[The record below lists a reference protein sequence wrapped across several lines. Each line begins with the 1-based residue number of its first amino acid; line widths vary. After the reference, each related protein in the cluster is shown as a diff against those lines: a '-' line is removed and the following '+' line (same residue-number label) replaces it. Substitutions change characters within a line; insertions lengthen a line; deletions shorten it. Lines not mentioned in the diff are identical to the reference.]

1 MMLTIDDVD
10 VDYDVDVDVDYDVDV
25 HYDIDV
31 NYDVDVDYDDL
42 VDDVPDA
49 LPPSLPLRESV
60 CHPRN
65 RLRAFQPLLQPD
77 ISSFDY
83 CPKNIM
89 IMTAMIMIIIMK
101 MMITDLVPP
110 SYRHWTP
117 SKRSNPA
124 FV

>member
-42 VDDVPDA
+42 VDEVPDA

-65 RLRAFQPLLQPD
+65 CLRAFQPLLQPD
-77 ISSFDY
+77 TR
-83 CPKNIM
+83 PL
-89 IMTAMIMIIIMK
+89 IIVLR
-101 MMITDLVPP
+101 TLW
-110 SYRHWTP
+110 SRQQWLCLW
-117 SKRSNPA
+117 
-124 FV
+124 